1 MKVIGNL
8 TWQEVCTL
16 VTRLAMRGIKY
27 TLDVQEPEVYR
38 ILYEVDPGA
47 LNCVV
52 VWR

>member
-1 MKVIGNL
+1 MKAIDNL
-8 TWQEVCTL
+8 TWKEVCTI
-16 VTRLAMRGIKY
+16 VSRLAKRGIRY
-27 TLDVQEPEVYR
+27 TLDVEGPMYR